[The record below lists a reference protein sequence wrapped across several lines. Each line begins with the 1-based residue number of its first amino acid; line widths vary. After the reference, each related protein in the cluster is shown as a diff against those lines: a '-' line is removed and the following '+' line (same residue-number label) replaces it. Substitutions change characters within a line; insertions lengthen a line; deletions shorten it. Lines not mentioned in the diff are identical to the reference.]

1 MEMNNQQVDKQVW
14 KIEAN
19 KKLDVS
25 IVKSSMSLA
34 TLQAMQDN
42 PSMHHFAQIK
52 SIRIKGNMTTIL
64 LTGNKE
70 TANVFSKLLETNTPN
85 VNIVEIPEETKE
97 NK

>member
-1 MEMNNQQVDKQVW
+1 MNNQQVDKQVW

-19 KKLDVS
+19 KKLNVS

-42 PSMHHFAQIK
+42 SSVHHFAQIK
-52 SIRIKGNMTTIL
+52 SIRIKENKTTIV

-70 TANVFSKLLETNTPN
+70 TANVFSKVLGTHVQN
-85 VNIVEIPEETKE
+85 VNIVEIPEETK
-97 NK
+97 K